1 MADLPP
7 YRTPRWVKIIGI
19 IALVL
24 VLVLG
29 ILHLTGLGGNHG
41 PGRHLPS
48 GGAGD
53 ARPLTMI
60 IDQASFAS
68 GSGSHTL
75 AIHYGI
81 HQP

>member
-7 YRTPRWVKIIGI
+7 YHTPRWVKIIGI

-24 VLVLG
+24 MLLLG

-48 GGAGD
+48 GGAGGS
-53 ARPLTMI
+53 RPLAITV
-60 IDQASFAS
+60 DQASFAS
-68 GSGSHTL
+68 GSTATVLPIEHCTNKL
-75 AIHYGI
+75 
-81 HQP
+81 